1 MSNFQIGDIVKGYR
15 LQGTK
20 GLIGII
26 TEFNPHVSFAGAL
39 NYKVEWLNPR
49 VGDPRWSQTYG
60 YFGAANLRKVE

>member
-20 GLIGII
+20 GLIGVI
-26 TEFNPHVSFAGAL
+26 TELNPHVRF

-49 VGDPRWSQTYG
+49 VGDSRWGQTYG
-60 YFGAANLRKVE
+60 YFGAVNLRKVE